1 MPVVEDKRGIPS
13 IAEARLPD
21 AVAALLRGNHEVLRD
36 FTDEE
41 AGLLVALLT
50 RLIANLDRVASV
62 EASPGAPISEKG
74 DWPVRPSVG

>member
-1 MPVVEDKRGIPS
+1 MGAVSRITLTEVAK
-13 IAEARLPD
+13 ARLPD
-21 AVAALLRGNHEVLRD
+21 AVAVLLRGNHEVLRD

-74 DWPVRPSVG
+74 TDRTVRSPG